1 MKKIRLLLLMITMFV
16 TVNVKA
22 FGLTI
27 EKENSYGR
35 LYDSMPTETQKGD
48 IISIVFI

>member
-27 EKENSYGR
+27 EKEYSYG
-35 LYDSMPTETQKGD
+35 K
-48 IISIVFI
+48 